1 VEPVRVLVVD
11 DDEAF
16 CEMMARHLR
25 RKGFQVES
33 AKDGLDAVQILRS
46 SGPFCVMVTDLM
58 MPGLSGLELLRRAR
72 KLDPLIEVI
81 VITASGSIEMAISA
95 LREDGAY
102 DYLTK
107 PLEMITELSLAVDR
121 AASHREMKLER
132 EAIKG
137 SLVNGTRRLKEILSC
152 TGIPIL
158 AGNEK
163 DELIHLSPTDA
174 VFEWLGLNQE
184 KAKKDRLVEPF
195 NTLVGRWRSLGG
207 KQVAWVETKWGNG
220 EEILVRIAPLPMG
233 ESIGWV
239 IVLQNITYLKRLE
252 RFIVR
257 SYTKTTTRIQEP
269 VEKAMVFV
277 EDMEERYRQGEEYP
291 LEHLEELKLLFEEA
305 QGGAKDL
312 LTLTRNHTGPLDEY
326 ERISLH
332 EFLKRNQSGYQ
343 SERMNGSGENINWQ
357 LAEDLPVI
365 EVHSSMASELLYH
378 LLQHA
383 KLRSKDG
390 DEIQIKTWGCD
401 GLVWL
406 SVTDNGSDYYQHYP
420 MTSTNEGSESHM
432 KSFTQGHLELALAK
446 LFAEKMGCQ
455 VWLQQVDNEAL
466 SVAVCFLGGEGESLN
481 GSNTQVE

>member
-58 MPGLSGLELLRRAR
+58 MPGLSGLELLRSAR

-95 LREDGAY
+95 LREDGAF

-107 PLEMITELSLAVDR
+107 PLEMITELSLAVER

-137 SLVNGTRRLKEILSC
+137 SLVNGTRRMKEILSC
-152 TGIPIL
+152 TGIPIF
-158 AGNEK
+158 AGNGK
-163 DELIHLSPTDA
+163 DELVHMSLADG
-174 VFEWLGLNQE
+174 VVEWLGVDQDRGR
-184 KAKKDRLVEPF
+184 KDRLVQPLKI
-195 NTLVGRWRSLGG
+195 LVDRWRSLGG

-220 EEILVRIAPLPMG
+220 SEILVRITPLPMG

-239 IVLQNITYLKRLE
+239 MVLQNITYLKRLE

-257 SYTKTTTRIQEP
+257 SYTKTTARIQEP

-277 EDMEERYRQGEEYP
+277 EDMEQRCRQGEEYP
-291 LEHLEELKLLFEEA
+291 LEDLEQLKHLFEEA
-305 QGGAKDL
+305 HGGAKDL
-312 LTLTRNHTGPLDEY
+312 LTLTRNRTGPLDGN

-332 EFLKRNQSGYQ
+332 EFLKRNQDGFQ
-343 SERMNGSGENINWQ
+343 SERMNGNGENIQWQ
-357 LAEDLPVI
+357 LADDLPMI
-365 EVHSSMASELLYH
+365 EVHSSMASELFHH

-383 KLRSKDG
+383 KLRSEEE
-390 DEIQIKTWGCD
+390 DEILIKTWSRA

-406 SVTDNGSDYYQHYP
+406 SVTDNGSDYYHNFP
-420 MTSTNEGSESHM
+420 MTSINEGSESYM
-432 KSFTQGHLELALAK
+432 KSFTQGHLELAVAK
-446 LFAEKMGCQ
+446 IIAEKMGCQ
-455 VWLQQVDNEAL
+455 VWVQQVDSEAL
-466 SVAVCFLGGEGESLN
+466 SIAVCFLDGGGDSAN
-481 GSNTQVE
+481 DSYTQVE

>member
-1 VEPVRVLVVD
+1 MEPVRVLVVD

-95 LREDGAY
+95 LREDGAF

-107 PLEMITELSLAVDR
+107 PLEMITELSLAVER

-152 TGIPIL
+152 TGIPIF

-163 DELIHLSPTDA
+163 DELVHLSLA
-174 VFEWLGLNQE
+174 ESVFGWLGLDQE
-184 KAKKDRLVEPF
+184 REKKDRLVEPF
-195 NTLVGRWRSLGG
+195 KTLVKRWRSLGG
-207 KQVAWVETKWGNG
+207 KQAAWVETKWGN
-220 EEILVRIAPLPMG
+220 EAEILVRIAPLPMG

-239 IVLQNITYLKRLE
+239 IVLQNVTYLKRLE

-269 VEKAMVFV
+269 VEKAIVFV
-277 EDMEERYRQGEEYP
+277 EDMEERCKQGEDYP
-291 LEHLEELKLLFEEA
+291 LEDLEQLKHLFEEA
-305 QGGAKDL
+305 HGGAKDL
-312 LTLTRNHTGPLDEY
+312 LTLTRNRTGPLDGY

-332 EFLKRNQSGYQ
+332 EFLKRSQDGFQ
-343 SERMNGSGENINWQ
+343 SERMNGNGENIRWQ

-365 EVHSSMASELLYH
+365 EVHSSMASDLLHH

-383 KLRSKDG
+383 KLRSED
-390 DEIQIKTWGCD
+390 DEEIQIKTWSHD

-406 SVTDNGSDYYQHYP
+406 SVTDNGSNYYQNIP
-420 MTSTNEGSESHM
+420 MTSITEGSESTM
-432 KSFTQGHLELALAK
+432 KSFTQGHLEIAVVK
-446 LFAEKMGCQ
+446 IIAEKMGCQ
-455 VWLQQVDNEAL
+455 VWVQQVDNGAL
-466 SVAVCFLGGEGESLN
+466 SVAVCFSDSERDA
-481 GSNTQVE
+481 SNSSYT